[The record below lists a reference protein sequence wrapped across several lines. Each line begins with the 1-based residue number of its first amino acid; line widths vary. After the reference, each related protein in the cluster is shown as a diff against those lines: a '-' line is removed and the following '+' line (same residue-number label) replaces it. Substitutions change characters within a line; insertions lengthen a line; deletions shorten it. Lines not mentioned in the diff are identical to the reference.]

1 MYHVFKYSR
10 IIASQLPKQC
20 HQNTFTLD
28 AYVEYAII
36 GSDGSSCKD
45 TQKL

>member
-1 MYHVFKYSR
+1 MT
-10 IIASQLPKQC
+10 SQLPKKNASR
-20 HQNTFTLD
+20 NTSKLD

>member
-1 MYHVFKYSR
+1 MPPEYICIK
-10 IIASQLPKQC
+10 C
-20 HQNTFTLD
+20 HQNTFALD